1 MVFGGKA
8 ANYAVPIVVG
18 TQTLGLLKAR
28 LRDHR
33 EKQNQGHSPQLASAP
48 PCILCEL
55 EMWLLGAPRLTF
67 PSPNSR
73 EKLILVFS
81 DFKFK
86 HLMEGFQSLV
96 HLQSEKMGVW
106 IGRVWVRCHVQGSG
120 FHKKTV
126 SLVIPNDCGRLSTS
140 HKAREQFISTL
151 FFEHGDLGYGACS
164 HHLLFSK
171 GNCLA
176 YTNDSHAR
184 LKKAYFYFP
193 VCYMEV
199 SMALDLISPMIVY
212 QRQLPAATHSASEF
226 NFKFPRETDGLSLGQ
241 VSTLR

>member
-55 EMWLLGAPRLTF
+55 EMWLLGAPRLTS

-96 HLQSEKMGVW
+96 LN
-106 IGRVWVRCHVQGSG
+106 
-120 FHKKTV
+120 FH
-126 SLVIPNDCGRLSTS
+126 
-140 HKAREQFISTL
+140 AF
-151 FFEHGDLGYGACS
+151 
-164 HHLLFSK
+164 
-171 GNCLA
+171 
-176 YTNDSHAR
+176 
-184 LKKAYFYFP
+184 
-193 VCYMEV
+193 
-199 SMALDLISPMIVY
+199 
-212 QRQLPAATHSASEF
+212 
-226 NFKFPRETDGLSLGQ
+226 
-241 VSTLR
+241 